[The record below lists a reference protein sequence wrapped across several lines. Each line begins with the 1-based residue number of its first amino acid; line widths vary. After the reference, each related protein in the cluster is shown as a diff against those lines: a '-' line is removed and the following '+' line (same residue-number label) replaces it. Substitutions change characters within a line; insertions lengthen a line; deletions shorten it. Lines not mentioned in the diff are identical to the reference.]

1 VSAAPLVRVW
11 SLVLRL
17 VVAGIL
23 LQTLFFKFT
32 GAEESVYIFS
42 RLGMEPWG
50 RLGSGAAELAASILL
65 LVPPTVVPGAVL
77 AIGIIAGAI
86 LAHLTVLGIEVAGD
100 RGLLFGLAVTVLV
113 LSAAIL
119 VLHRGELQP
128 WLRWV
133 RARA

>member
-1 VSAAPLVRVW
+1 VS

>member
-1 VSAAPLVRVW
+1 MSAAPLVRVW

>member
-1 VSAAPLVRVW
+1 VW

-65 LVPPTVVPGAVL
+65 LAPSTVVPGAVL